1 MDEKIENY
9 ILNLIFATRYPEN
22 YKLNRSSRLISFG
35 ASPRGSIN
43 LSHCSEMPRFLRHR
57 GYVIPEDVQ
66 SSYI

>member
-22 YKLNRSSRLISFG
+22 YKLESLKPMISFG

-43 LSHCSEMPRFLRHR
+43 LATASKCYAFQSIEVTLFLKM
-57 GYVIPEDVQ
+57 
-66 SSYI
+66 